1 MTTLLDV
8 DAITCGYDGV
18 AVVEDFSFGLN
29 EGEIACLLGP
39 SGCGK
44 TTALRA
50 IAGFVQPSAGAIALR
65 SQTIASANFSLPP
78 DKRRVG
84 MVFQDYARFPHLDVC
99 DIVTFGL
106 RGKTPREK
114 ERVCE
119 ELLTLVKLQ
128 DMGQRFPHELSC
140 GQQLRIDLA
149 RALAPEPALRLID
162 EPFSIFDCERR
173 LALAL
178 DDRRSGEA

>member
-18 AVVEDFSFGLN
+18 AVVEDFSFALN

-65 SQTIASANFSLPP
+65 SQTIASASFSLSPV
-78 DKRRVG
+78 KSRVG
-84 MVFQDYARFPHLDVC
+84 LVLQVLSTFLQLHVC
-99 DIVTFGL
+99 Y
-106 RGKTPREK
+106 
-114 ERVCE
+114 
-119 ELLTLVKLQ
+119 
-128 DMGQRFPHELSC
+128 H
-140 GQQLRIDLA
+140 
-149 RALAPEPALRLID
+149 
-162 EPFSIFDCERR
+162 
-173 LALAL
+173 
-178 DDRRSGEA
+178 